1 MIDLRPLL
9 LVIGILLTTLGTSM
23 FLPALFD
30 IAAGDDGWVV
40 FAASGGVTIFTG
52 VALTFSNWGRTT
64 GLSVKQAFL
73 LTTVSW
79 LVLTAF
85 AALPFAW
92 SSIELSYT
100 DAFFEA
106 MSGITTTGSTVID
119 GLDTLS
125 PGILLWRGLLQWL
138 GGLGIIVMAL
148 SVLPMLKVGGMQLFR
163 TEGFDTAGKILPRAT
178 QIAGELSILYIFL
191 TAACALSYR
200 MAGMSAFDALV
211 HAMTTIA
218 TGGYAN
224 YDASFAHFNSAPIK
238 LIGIIFMVLGSLPFV
253 LYLQMVRGDIFVV
266 ARDTQVRWFLGT
278 AGVFTLVGVAS
289 YSLMVM
295 RPGDASVLDAA
306 FNVVSIMSGTGYSTG
321 NFDSWGP
328 LAVALFFTLMFI
340 GGCSGSTSCGI
351 KIFRFQVLFQ
361 GLRQKLRLMFHPHGI
376 FLETYNGRPLSGEVI
391 SAVMA
396 FFFLYMASFMV
407 TALALGLTGLDHLT
421 AISSA
426 ATAISNVGPG
436 LGDKVGPAGH
446 FAAIPDSAKWIMS
459 AAMLLGRLELF
470 AVLVLFLPAFW
481 RS

>member
-23 FLPALFD
+23 FMPALFD
-30 IAAGDDGWVV
+30 IAAGNDGWVV

-52 VALTFSNWGRTT
+52 VALTFANWGRTT
-64 GLSVKQAFL
+64 GLTVKQAFL
-73 LTTVSW
+73 LTTISW

-92 SSIELSYT
+92 SSLDLSYT

-106 MSGITTTGSTVID
+106 MSGITTTGSTVIV

-178 QIAGELSILYIFL
+178 QIAGELSMLYIFL
-191 TAACALSYR
+191 TAACAVSYR
-200 MAGMSAFDALV
+200 IAGMSAFDALV

-224 YDASFAHFNSAPIK
+224 YDASFGHFGSDAIK
-238 LIGIIFMVLGSLPFV
+238 FIGIIFMVLGSLPFV
-253 LYLQMVRGDIFVV
+253 LYLQMVRGDITAL
-266 ARDTQVRWFLGT
+266 ARDSQVRWFLGT
-278 AGVFTLVGVAS
+278 VCVFTLVGVAA
-289 YSLMVM
+289 YSSLEI
-295 RPGDASVLDAA
+295 RPSDASTLDAA

-321 NFDSWGP
+321 NFDNWGP
-328 LAVALFFTLMFI
+328 LAVSLFFVLMFI

-361 GLRQKLRLMFHPHGI
+361 GMRQKLRLMFHPHGI

-396 FFFLYMASFMV
+396 FFFLYMASFIV
-407 TALALGLTGLDHLT
+407 IALALSFTGLNHLS

-436 LGDKVGPAGH
+436 LGVEVGPSGN

-481 RS
+481 RN